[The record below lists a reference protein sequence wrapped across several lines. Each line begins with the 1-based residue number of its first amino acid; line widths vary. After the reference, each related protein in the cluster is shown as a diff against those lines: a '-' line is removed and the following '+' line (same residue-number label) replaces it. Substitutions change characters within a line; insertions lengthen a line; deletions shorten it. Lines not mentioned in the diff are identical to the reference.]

1 LVKIKDKNKIPMLGP
16 KEEPKSLKLV
26 GKNIL
31 IKNKF
36 SLLYEE
42 RNSEKFIINSS
53 FLLNRLTSK
62 G

>member
-1 LVKIKDKNKIPMLGP
+1 MKINDINKIPMLGP

-36 SLLYEE
+36 SLL
-42 RNSEKFIINSS
+42 
-53 FLLNRLTSK
+53 
-62 G
+62 